1 MATYY
6 VDYEGSA
13 GTGDGSSFANRAG
26 MVRDLSTLSAGDEVR
41 IKKTPDPTS
50 LGTGQV
56 RCSMGHYT
64 YSGGSL
70 SASRIVY
77 STTDGET
84 KITGMGKGWS
94 TGDIVHISH
103 ADTNTGKSISGLWR
117 VTVESGTETDCTLK
131 LDDFP
136 GAPNTTSSSTSA
148 KWVGTANALYLN
160 TGNLT
165 KSIAC
170 RDANRSAW
178 TAVSGSGVTCTYSNY
193 SYSDWSSFQT
203 SILMTGHDTIALGTS
218 NPSPGKIAHYQLP
231 NTLDLSGYQQ
241 VSFQFKHNT
250 NDNANSGL
258 YSLRLCTDTGGDTS
272 VHTISID
279 YKKQA
284 NDHWTGLTVDLGTNL
299 NSSIKSIAL
308 YKDSSSNSGNPTFYF
323 SNIIAC
329 KASSAADS
337 ITMDSL
343 VGLNTSDDPA
353 WYPIQGIWDNIVF
366 LKTQEQRRPAW
377 GYYGT
382 SSAAFSATNASAT
395 IYKRKQLRSDNS
407 YITAS
412 GSDYTSWDQQN
423 GSGTESSP
431 ITISGGWDSTNMS
444 TRNGK
449 TCVEL
454 NGKYQPFYRY
464 GNHVHLSHLY
474 YTNFGS
480 IHNGNKAGE
489 KWSSV
494 GFSHFNS
501 GLVFN
506 SGSSTGIGIDFIIS
520 GTKTAVKISGG
531 THGGSQSDYYIKQ
544 ASGSNFRGLILDVDS
559 SSSASFDLIN
569 CIACGSTPI
578 FVKSAC
584 TLTIGT
590 FKWGFNAGTN
600 LVPTVNGGG
609 VVSID
614 RYDVTS
620 AYYTT
625 FKGAGNLTI
634 DDYNYTKDTTYDP
647 SVHYR
652 YGANRSTTYGFYLD
666 TGGLFTII
674 DAGTV
679 PSNIFISASVLQVKN
694 PTNNFNYQLQ
704 NGGVVEIIGY
714 QGTSGDNRA
723 FFLNNTVITPET
735 TTRHTASGVAWKC
748 TGGTYSPTI
757 TLGQIVVSANSAVTV
772 GLWTYK
778 TLSTSEAILK
788 IPADLVR
795 GVTAQEVSSLSAST
809 NTWTKIE
816 KTFTPTSSGPLT
828 IQVELKNA
836 VSFAELYIDDLEVS
850 QA

>member
-26 MVRDLSTLSAGDEVR
+26 MVRDLSSLSAGDEVR

-56 RCSMGHYT
+56 RRSMGHYSFQAGT
-64 YSGGSL
+64 L
-70 SASRIVY
+70 SASKITY

-84 KITGMGKGWS
+84 KITSMGNGWS
-94 TGDIVHISH
+94 TGDIIHINH

-117 VTVESGTETDCTLK
+117 VTVESGTETNATLK

-136 GAPNTTSSSTSA
+136 GAPNTTNSSTSG
-148 KWVGTANALYLN
+148 KWVGTTNALYLN
-160 TGNLT
+160 TNNLT

-178 TAVSGSGVTCTYSNY
+178 TAVSGSGVSCTYSTY
-193 SYSDWSSFQT
+193 SYSDWNSSQT

-258 YSLRLCTDTGGDTS
+258 YSLRLCTDTAGDTS

-279 YKKQA
+279 YKTQA
-284 NDHWTGLTVDLGTNL
+284 RDHWTGLTVDLGTNL

-308 YKDSSSNSGNPTFYF
+308 YKDSASNSGNPTFYF

-366 LKTQEQRRPAW
+366 LKTQDQRKTAW

-382 SSAAFSATNASAT
+382 TSAAFSATNASAT

-407 YITAS
+407 YVTAS
-412 GSDYTSWDQQN
+412 GSNYTSWDQQTGN
-423 GSGTESSP
+423 GTESSP
-431 ITISGGWDSTNMS
+431 ITISGGWDTTNMS

-449 TCVEL
+449 TCIEL
-454 NGKYQPFYRY
+454 NGKYVPFYRT
-464 GNHVHLSHLY
+464 GNYVHLGHLY

-480 IHNGNKAGE
+480 ITNGNKAGE

-494 GFSHFNS
+494 GFSHYTNGFQFS
-501 GLVFN
+501 
-506 SGSSTGIGIDFIIS
+506 SGSTTGIGIDFIIS
-520 GTKTAVKISGG
+520 GKKTAVYITGG
-531 THGGSQSDYYIKQ
+531 THGGNQSDYYIKQ
-544 ASGSNFRGLILDVDS
+544 ASGTNFSGTILNVAGAS
-559 SSSASFDLIN
+559 ISFDLIN

-578 FVKSAC
+578 LVKAGQ
-584 TLTIGT
+584 TLNIGT
-590 FKWGFNAGTN
+590 FKWGYNSEIER
-600 LVPTVNGGG
+600 VPTVNSGG
-609 VVSID
+609 VVTIN
-614 RYDVTS
+614 RYDVAGG

-625 FKGAGNLTI
+625 FKGSGNVSI
-634 DDYNYTKDTTYDP
+634 DDYNYTKDTTYG
-647 SVHYR
+647 STYYR
-652 YGANRSTTYGFYLD
+652 YGSTRNTSYGLYLD
-666 TGGLFTII
+666 TGGRFTIV
-674 DAGTV
+674 DAGQM
-679 PSNIFISASVLQVKN
+679 PGNCFLKAAVLRVKN
-694 PTNNFNYQLQ
+694 PTNNFGFSLNDGSYA
-704 NGGVVEIIGY
+704 EIIGY
-714 QGTSGDNRA
+714 QGTSGDNRV
-723 FFLNNTVITPET
+723 FYSGNTVITPET

-748 TGGTYSPTI
+748 AGGTSPATI

-788 IPADLVR
+788 IPADFVR

-828 IQVELKNA
+828 IEVQLKNA